1 MELRLRWS
9 SVVSMDFG
17 MLMPL
22 LAYCVYRMLDRTIL
36 CRATLLTVSPCAL
49 SAGPRVEKA
58 FGILQQYI
66 ERRVGYCDLLRGV

>member
-9 SVVSMDFG
+9 SVESMDFG

-22 LAYCVYRMLDRTIL
+22 LACCVYRIL
-36 CRATLLTVSPCAL
+36 ERHILRRANLLTVSPCAL

-58 FGILQQYI
+58 FGILQWCI
-66 ERRVGYCDLLRGV
+66 EKQVVYYDLLHGV